1 VLRSSLVEKIG
12 DIVLGGCAG
21 RPILPGISRR
31 SWLTTGVRF
40 LTPSADGTT
49 PEAWTAGVDLFFS
62 RLFAGVFAFAAA
74 IGGAGAQTAGPVERF
89 DYVLGTQT
97 FGPAY
102 RFTAAAPLVETAR
115 VIGALGSNAVK
126 FQLKSSIGSGQTMAD
141 IARNDPAIRTV
152 LDMPFVYTLMWA
164 YPAKTKARLFDPG
177 TLDIKYN
184 EVYDLTRY
192 LRETYGG
199 RGKVFLLGNWEMDN
213 HLTES
218 RKKEPSPEL
227 LTNITAWVDRRQ
239 QAVDDAK
246 RDTAASDVEVYYY
259 LEVNLVWD
267 AIAGRPRAAN
277 IVLPASRVDY
287 VSYSAY
293 DSLLPDPE
301 QKLPQALDY
310 LQSKLQPKDG
320 LSAKRVFIGEY
331 GFPADHFSPQKQDA
345 LSRRVMRTG
354 LAWGCPFVLY
364 WEVYNNAVKDGRQR
378 GFWLIDDK
386 GHEQPVYFT
395 LQQFFGRARS
405 WVSDFLSERQRLPT
419 STEFGQIAAQW
430 LE

>member
-1 VLRSSLVEKIG
+1 
-12 DIVLGGCAG
+12 
-21 RPILPGISRR
+21 
-31 SWLTTGVRF
+31 
-40 LTPSADGTT
+40 
-49 PEAWTAGVDLFFS
+49 
-62 RLFAGVFAFAAA
+62 
-74 IGGAGAQTAGPVERF
+74 
-89 DYVLGTQT
+89 
-97 FGPAY
+97 
-102 RFTAAAPLVETAR
+102 
-115 VIGALGSNAVK
+115 
-126 FQLKSSIGSGQTMAD
+126 MAE
-141 IARNDPAIRTV
+141 IARNDPAIHTV

-164 YPAKTKARLFDPG
+164 YPAKTKARLFDPA
-177 TLDIKYN
+177 TLDTEYS

-199 RGKVFLLGNWEMDN
+199 SGKVFLLGNWEMDN
-213 HLTES
+213 HLTTS

-227 LTNITAWVDRRQ
+227 LANVAAWVDKRQ

-246 RDTAASDVEVYYY
+246 RDTSSSDVEVYYY

-267 AIAGRPRAAN
+267 AIGGRPRAAN

-310 LQSKLQPKDG
+310 LQSKMRPKDR
-320 LSAKRVFIGEY
+320 LSGKRVFIGEY

-345 LSRRVMRTG
+345 LSRQVMRTG

-364 WEVYNNAVKDGRQR
+364 WEVYNNAVRDGRQR

-386 GHEQPVYFT
+386 GHEQPVYLT

-419 STEFGQIAAQW
+419 SVEFGQIAAQW